1 MILETTLMEISREKM
16 KKIAYIITLPDLGGA
31 QSHLYEVMIN
41 ISKYGYEPIL
51 ITGRQ
56 GWLTETLRG
65 KYIEVHIVPELVRE
79 ISPIKDCMAVEHI
92 QRILRQEQP
101 VLVHCHSSKAGIIG
115 RIAAHRCQM
124 PVVFTAHGWAFTDG
138 VMPIKRKLY
147 AAIERI
153 VGYWTDKIV
162 CVSEYDHRLGVRYL
176 SNHKGKMRMIHNCIP
191 DMPELVRDWQNKPVG
206 DEINVIVVARFSPP
220 KKNIHILR
228 ALRTMLDAGM
238 EIKVTFV
245 GDGPQL
251 EMAKAEAR
259 RLKLENKAV
268 FLGSRTDVPKLLPEF
283 DLFLLLSNWEGF
295 PISILEAMRAGLP
308 VIASDVG
315 GVNEAVSE
323 KTGCILKNDDELPKV
338 IRMFARNKKM
348 FVELGINA
356 RNVYLNN
363 FTSQVMLT
371 QINEVYSEV
380 CSGR

>member
-1 MILETTLMEISREKM
+1 METSKDRL

-41 ISKYGYEPIL
+41 INRYGYVPIL

-56 GWLTETLRG
+56 GWLTETIRG
-65 KYIEVHIVPELVRE
+65 TGIAVHIVPELVRE
-79 ISPIKDCMAVEHI
+79 ISPIKDCRAVIYIQQILQQEH
-92 QRILRQEQP
+92 P

-115 RIAAHRCQM
+115 RIAAHRCRI

-138 VMPIKRKLY
+138 VMPMKRKLY
-147 AAIERI
+147 AAIENL

-162 CVSEYDHRLGVRYL
+162 CVSEYDRRLGVSYL
-176 SNHKGKMRMIHNCIP
+176 PNHKEKMLMIHNCVP
-191 DMPELVRDWQNKPVG
+191 DMPELVRDWKNKPVG
-206 DEINVIVVARFSPP
+206 DEVNVIVVARFSPQ

-238 EIKVTFV
+238 KITVTFV

-259 RLKLENKAV
+259 QLNLEDKAI
-268 FLGSRTDVPKLLPEF
+268 FLGPRTDVPELLPEF

-295 PISILEAMRAGLP
+295 PISILEAMRAGMP

-315 GVNEAVSE
+315 GVNEAVTE
-323 KTGCILKNDDELPKV
+323 KTGCILKNDEELPKV
-338 IRMFARNKKM
+338 IQLFVSNKKM
-348 FVELGINA
+348 FAELGDRA

-363 FTSQVMLT
+363 FTSQVMLK